1 MMGAKNRRLKIRGR
15 RLNLYYAGIGL
26 LIVSGV
32 LIASTFFFP
41 VGREPNDWIDIVLN
55 LAIASFGIMIA
66 LLLMNAAKREQ
77 VINHIFEWLREL
89 DSLLSDLAPPLR
101 TSTLRPIGEWVTELF
116 PERVGWIMLVRAPGL
131 LLRGEVIRRKYL
143 PIGGENEKEKWN
155 VGWAESLIKNEL
167 DGETKQNRIVAFVP
181 NEKSQEKIAIIQT
194 AQNQSGD
201 IGAGIALAIRKRK
214 YKRDPLLFQAL
225 ALGIDMIVQRVGSI
239 LMEVVHRREGLG
251 VENLGLVMRILAHE
265 LNNDLQGALNNMDTY
280 EDLWAEKSELSVRSL
295 RSLLTRAGYWTS
307 LMREAPFLVDEVL
320 PFERNI
326 VQMNGEIRNVLRDVR
341 AAWPDVM
348 FMVEM
353 DDNINVVGD
362 QHVRSILRNLLHNA
376 ASYTPMEG
384 KVEVRVN
391 VEYDKAHIYVED
403 EGPGVDPSDVDK
415 IFAPL
420 ESIKEGRKAGAR
432 ADYGMGLGLTLSRA
446 IARAYGGELTC
457 HSNRKMEGGLFE
469 LILPLAE
476 ETTENG

>member
-1 MMGAKNRRLKIRGR
+1 
-15 RLNLYYAGIGL
+15 
-26 LIVSGV
+26 
-32 LIASTFFFP
+32 
-41 VGREPNDWIDIVLN
+41 
-55 LAIASFGIMIA
+55 
-66 LLLMNAAKREQ
+66 
-77 VINHIFEWLREL
+77 
-89 DSLLSDLAPPLR
+89 
-101 TSTLRPIGEWVTELF
+101 
-116 PERVGWIMLVRAPGL
+116 MLVRAPGL
-131 LLRGEVIRRKYL
+131 LIRGEVIRRKYL
-143 PIGGENEKEKWN
+143 PVVGENERGEWN

-167 DGETKQNRIVAFVP
+167 DGEAKQNRIVAFVP
-181 NEKSQEKIAIIQT
+181 NEKTRERIAIIQT

-201 IGAGIALAIRKRK
+201 IGAGIAIAVRKRK

-225 ALGIDMIVQRVGSI
+225 ALGVDMVVQRIGSI

-265 LNNDLQGALNNMDTY
+265 LNNELQGALNNMDTY

-307 LMREAPFLVDEVL
+307 LMREAPFLVDDVL

-326 VQMNGEIRNVLRDVR
+326 VCMNDEIRNVLGEVK

-348 FMVEM
+348 FQVEM
-353 DDNINVVGD
+353 DDNVNVVGD

-391 VEYDKAHIYVED
+391 IEYDKVHIYVED
-403 EGPGVDPSDVDK
+403 EGPGVDPADVDK

-432 ADYGMGLGLTLSRA
+432 ADYGMGVGLTLSRA
-446 IARAYGGELTC
+446 IARAYGGELNC

-469 LILPLAE
+469 VILPLAE
-476 ETTENG
+476 ETTENE